1 MAVRTARPLVTGVA
15 ERENSRRV
23 FLELLAMIPPVLLAV
38 LVLPTPIAVA
48 GAFPAWLWIWKKPI
62 RGLYIIFGAAL
73 LLEQF
78 ALKFPDSLTD
88 RTGFFENLNNSNS
101 ALHGIPITPAE
112 IVMLAALLVWLMSSI
127 SQRSLELPKG
137 PIAKAYIAFVVVVL
151 FAELQGMAGGGNF
164 GISLWE
170 LRPQAYALITFL
182 LAASL
187 VRTKADLLRIV
198 GIFVVIVTL
207 KGLIADYRYLVT
219 LHRNLNGV
227 EAIMAHEESYFFAL
241 FMVAAVC
248 VVLWS
253 RSKRIQLAAI
263 ALAAIVGLGL
273 NANHRRAG
281 VLALTIGVVILVIL
295 AARFDA
301 VNRRR
306 LVIGSVVAA
315 VVVGAFVMSYWD
327 HQSGL
332 LGQFIRP
339 FHSIFEPDTRDAS
352 SNLYRQAEDAN
363 LLLTFRSSP
372 IFGIGFGRP
381 MLYAFHMADISNLY
395 PLWNYIPHNT
405 LLWIGM
411 RMGIVGYV
419 TFFGLLSMATLQA
432 CRVARDTGDPL
443 LRGVAILAVV
453 AIGMEL
459 AVGSVDLQ
467 LDTYRNLIFLGA
479 VLGVIYRLPAIARA
493 AAEQVPGDQA
503 EAKPA
508 GWRRAAGGP
517 ARFSARQLD
526 RQPGGG
532 EGRRSAGGG
541 VDDGAGRVPVRLP
554 LELEHVGVAAGHL
567 VGRLDECSVG

>member
-1 MAVRTARPLVTGVA
+1 MAVRAARPLAPGA
-15 ERENSRRV
+15 GQRENNRRV
-23 FLELLAMIPPVLLAV
+23 FLELLAMVPPVLLAV

-48 GAFPAWLWIWKKPI
+48 GAFPAWLWIWKRPI
-62 RGLYIIFGAAL
+62 RGLYIVFGAAL

-88 RTGFFENLNNSNS
+88 RTGFFENLNNSSS

-112 IVMLAALLVWLMSSI
+112 IVMLAAVLVWLMSSI
-127 SQRSLELPKG
+127 SQRTLELPKG
-137 PIAKAYIAFVVVVL
+137 PIVKAYIAFVVVVL
-151 FAELQGMAGGGNF
+151 FAELQGMVGGGNF

-187 VRTKADLLRIV
+187 VRTRADLLRIV

-219 LHRNLNGV
+219 LHRNLNGI
-227 EAIMAHEESYFFAL
+227 EAIMAHEESYFFAVFVVGAL
-241 FMVAAVC
+241 G

-253 RSKRIQLAAI
+253 KSKRIQLAAI

-281 VLALTIGVVILVIL
+281 VLALTIGIALFVIL
-295 AARFDA
+295 AARFDS

-306 LVIGSVVAA
+306 LVIGAVILVVAG
-315 VVVGAFVMSYWD
+315 GAFLIANWD

-332 LGQFIRP
+332 LGQFVRP
-339 FHSIFEPDTRDAS
+339 FHSISEPDTRDAS

-372 IFGIGFGRP
+372 IVGIGFGRP

-411 RMGIVGYV
+411 RMGVIGFV
-419 TFFGLLSMATLQA
+419 TFFGLLAMSTLQA
-432 CRVARDTGDPL
+432 CRVARETRDVL
-443 LRGVAILAVV
+443 LRGVAIFAVV

-459 AVGSVDLQ
+459 AVGYVDLQ

-479 VLGVIYRLPAIARA
+479 VLGVIYRLPAIAKA
-493 AAEQVPGDQA
+493 DPEPTV
-503 EAKPA
+503 
-508 GWRRAAGGP
+508 
-517 ARFSARQLD
+517 
-526 RQPGGG
+526 QPGV
-532 EGRRSAGGG
+532 RSWSNL
-541 VDDGAGRVPVRLP
+541 R
-554 LELEHVGVAAGHL
+554 
-567 VGRLDECSVG
+567 